1 MFRNAILGFR
11 SVGTDAVVREDD
23 MPQSAR
29 SATLDPAP
37 APQGTA
43 PGTDGARRRLATPE
57 RLRAFF
63 APRSIALVGA
73 SDSSGWGRFIV
84 DSLRTAGFTGP
95 VRPVHPTRPTAFD
108 LPTAPN
114 LRALD
119 EPVDLAFVLAP
130 TRAVEEV
137 LADAAATGIRNAV
150 VLASGYGDG
159 GGEPGRA
166 LERRLVERAIELD
179 ITLLGP
185 NCLGFVNAAASVAPF
200 GLNIVPPLRRGPVGI
215 VLQSGAL
222 TSNVLSFA
230 RAHQV
235 GISLLTSMGNEA
247 VVTTADVLEHLITD
261 DDTEVI
267 GLFLESV
274 RDAPRFV
281 ELAARALQVGKPIVA
296 LKVGRTE
303 AGQRT
308 ALAHTGALAGD
319 DAVVDAAFRQF
330 GVIRVTSLEQLL
342 VTSGLLAS
350 GQVPRG
356 RRMGV
361 VTASGG
367 ACDII
372 ADRSTDEGLEIVDF
386 AATTTERL
394 GAALPPFASAR
405 NPLDVTGIVLAERG
419 SAQAGLGDVALEA
432 VVDDPNIDFV
442 LNMIA
447 LPGAPPPDPTP
458 IELRVAQIAAST
470 QRSTVPVVN
479 FTATCSD
486 LAPYPQELLD
496 RHGLHALAG
505 IEFGLTALG
514 QAVRWHETRARAPF
528 RSAAAAPPALAPGVP
543 AGPWSEARSRELVA
557 AAGVPV
563 VPAELVTDAAAAV
576 AAAARFGGPV
586 ALKVCS
592 AAIPHKSDIGGVE
605 LGVTGADA
613 VRAAFERVRAA
624 GLAAVQ
630 EVDGVLVSP
639 MRAPATE
646 LFVGVT
652 VDPSFGPVLAVGLG
666 GVFIEV
672 LKDVALRLLPVD
684 AGEVRRMLAELRG
697 AAVLAG
703 ARGTRPADLDRV
715 AEVVAAVAT
724 AAAGLGGAL
733 HTLEINPLRVD
744 GDAVEALDVLVVTGA
759 QADPTGS

>member
-11 SVGTDAVVREDD
+11 SVDRDAVVREDD

-29 SATLDPAP
+29 SATLDLAP
-37 APQGTA
+37 GPPGTA
-43 PGTDGARRRLATPE
+43 AGFDDARRRLARPE
-57 RLRAFF
+57 RLRALF

-95 VRPVHPTRPTAFD
+95 VQPVHPHRPSAFD
-108 LPTAPN
+108 LPTVPN

-137 LADAAATGIRNAV
+137 LADAAAAGVRNAV

-159 GGEPGRA
+159 GGEQGRA

-200 GLNIVPPLRRGPVGI
+200 GLGIVPPLRRGPVGI

-330 GVIRVTSLEQLL
+330 GVIRVPSLEQLL
-342 VTSGLLAS
+342 VTSGLFAS

-372 ADRSTDEGLEIVDF
+372 ADRSTDEGLEIVEF
-386 AATTTERL
+386 AETTTERL
-394 GAALPPFASAR
+394 EAALPPFASAR
-405 NPLDVTGIVLAERG
+405 NPLDVTGIILAERG
-419 SAQAGLGDVALEA
+419 SVHAGLGDVALEA
-432 VVDDPNIDFV
+432 VVDDPNVDFV
-442 LNMIA
+442 LNMVA
-447 LPGAPPPDPTP
+447 LPGMPPPDPTAV
-458 IELRVAQIAAST
+458 ELRIAQIAAST
-470 QRSTVPVVN
+470 QRSTVPIVN

-486 LAPYPQELLD
+486 LAPYPQGLLD

-514 QAVRWHETRARAPF
+514 QALRWQETRARAPF
-528 RSAAAAPPALAPGVP
+528 RAAGAAVATPPGMPV
-543 AGPWSEARSRELVA
+543 GPWSEARSRELVA

-563 VPAELVTDAAAAV
+563 VPAELVTDAEAAV
-576 AAAARFGGPV
+576 AAATRYGGPV

-592 AAIPHKSDIGGVE
+592 AAIPHKSDIGGVA
-605 LGVTGADA
+605 LGVTGAEA
-613 VRAAFERVRAA
+613 VRAAFERVHAA
-624 GLAAVQ
+624 GLAVVP
-630 EVDGVLVSP
+630 EIEGVLVSP

-684 AGEVRRMLAELRG
+684 AAEVRRMLAELRG

-703 ARGTRPADLDRV
+703 ARGTRPVDLDRV
-715 AEVVAAVAT
+715 AEVVARM
-724 AAAGLGGAL
+724 AAAAMGLGAGL

-744 GDAVEALDVLVVTGA
+744 GDAVEALDVLVVTGS